1 MSSDGHMQGA
11 LTATEPTLLTAA
23 YHTSSLG
30 ATEWRC
36 RGQPQPTEAQR
47 GSLGIKQS
55 KKGTSCGAAMSSD
68 GHSQG
73 ALTATES
80 RSGFLPSTPGQR
92 PAQPHQPTQSPGN
105 ARLIPAGA
113 KKSRPAELVSRTA
126 LKGRLPTLPLS
137 QYHRR
142 GEV

>member
-1 MSSDGHMQGA
+1 MSWTTPADRREPGVI
-11 LTATEPTLLTAA
+11 AT
-23 YHTSSLG
+23 
-30 ATEWRC
+30 
-36 RGQPQPTEAQR
+36 
-47 GSLGIKQS
+47 
-55 KKGTSCGAAMSSD
+55 KKGLSCGAAMSSD

-73 ALTATES
+73 ALTATEP
-80 RSGFLPSTPGQR
+80 RSGILPSTPGQR
-92 PAQPHQPTQSPGN
+92 PAQPHQPTLPSGN